1 MNEKEFY
8 ILTLI
13 LNNGYTTQRYLSK
26 KSSLSLGSVNKILK
40 NLVKN
45 GYIDENMNLTKISK
59 EILEKRKPK
68 NAIILAAGNSF
79 KMGDY
84 FNTPKA
90 LLEVKGEILIE
101 RIIKQLK
108 EIDIKNIYI
117 VVGFMKEKFEYL
129 IDKFSVKL
137 IINTNYNT
145 KNNLYSLNISDF
157 EKENSYIIPSDLY
170 FFKNPFSYYE
180 PYSWYML
187 SNDFSKNSNIS
198 INRKGQIILSY
209 KKDFNNKMVG
219 LSYILKEDGKIIKNN
234 LMKFSNYLNN
244 DYLFWESTLFKKE
257 KMIIHA
263 KIISKEDFFE
273 INTYEDFLNV
283 DDFLIKNEAIDIIKK
298 VFNVS
303 KKEILDIKVFK
314 KGMTNKSFTFSI
326 NKEKYIIRMPGKG
339 TDNLINRKEEFYVYN
354 VINNKNICDDIVYI
368 NPKNGYKISKFF
380 ENSRCC
386 DKNNKDDLKI
396 CIKKLKEFHNLKLKV
411 NHEFNL
417 FKKID
422 FYMSLCKNKNSIYK
436 DFDETYKNIKSL
448 ENFID
453 SIKKEKC
460 LTHIDAN
467 CDNFLFT
474 KEGVKLID
482 FEYAAMQ
489 DPHLD
494 IAMFCIYSLYDK
506 EQIDEIID
514 IYFENKCSIE
524 NRIKI
529 YAYIAI
535 SGLLWSNWCEYKLSF
550 GIEFGEY
557 SIKQY
562 HYAKEFYKL
571 TKNLKEKYK
580 L

>member
-1 MNEKEFY
+1 MH
-8 ILTLI
+8 
-13 LNNGYTTQRYLSK
+13 
-26 KSSLSLGSVNKILK
+26 
-40 NLVKN
+40 
-45 GYIDENMNLTKISK
+45 LTKISK
-59 EILEKRKPK
+59 ELLEKRRPK
-68 NAIILAAGNSF
+68 NAIILAAGASIRMIPINF
-79 KMGDY
+79 K
-84 FNTPKA
+84 TPKA

-108 EIDIKNIYI
+108 EVGIKNIYI

-129 IDKFSVKL
+129 TDKFSVKL
-137 IINTNYNT
+137 IINTKYHT
-145 KNNLYSLNISDF
+145 KNNLHSLNISSF

-170 FFKNPFSYYE
+170 FYKNPFNRYE

-187 SNDFSKNSNIS
+187 ANSFSKSSNVYM
-198 INRKGQIILSY
+198 N
-209 KKDFNNKMVG
+209 KKKEVIFSTENELNNQMVG

-234 LMKFSNYLNN
+234 LMKLSKFLNN
-244 DYLFWESTLFKKE
+244 EYLFWEKALFNKN
-257 KMIIHA
+257 KMIVNA
-263 KIISKEDFFE
+263 KIIDKEEYFE
-273 INTYEDFLNV
+273 INTYEDLVNV
-283 DDFLIKNEAIDIIKK
+283 DENSNSLQNETIDLIKK

-303 KKEILDIKVFK
+303 RKDILDVKVLK

-326 NKEKYIIRMPGKG
+326 NKEKYIIRIPGKG
-339 TDNLINRKEEFYVYN
+339 TDELINRKEEFDVYN
-354 VINNKNICDDIVYI
+354 VINNKNICDDVVYI
-368 NPKNGYKISKFF
+368 NPKTGYKISKFF

-386 DKNNKDDLKI
+386 DENDINDLKI
-396 CIKKLKEFHNLKLKV
+396 CMKKLKAFHNLNLKV

-417 FKKID
+417 FEKID
-422 FYMSLCKNKNSIYK
+422 FYMSLWKNLSVYK
-436 DFDETYKNIKSL
+436 DYNETYKNIKSL
-448 ENFID
+448 EKFIN

-506 EQIDEIID
+506 EKIDTLID
-514 IYFENKCSIE
+514 IYFENNCSVE
-524 NRIKI
+524 NRVKI

-535 SGLLWSNWCEYKLSF
+535 SGLLWSNWCEYKLSL
-550 GIEFGEY
+550 GVEFGEY

-562 HYAKEFYKL
+562 QYAKEFYKL